1 MASDKQIKANR
12 LNAKLSTG
20 PQTSEGKKQSSRN
33 ATTYGLTAL
42 MSTLPYE
49 SEEEFVL
56 MRESIIHQLR
66 PKGQIELE
74 LVKRIASIL
83 WRLRRVPIFET
94 LMMAGLSVE
103 TFFKSDFS
111 GRIGRYETTLQRQL
125 SSLFKELRDMQ
136 SRREVLE
143 RKCEGNGIALE
154 IVSLAGR
161 VHPWIAEASELK
173 TTRLRPKVSGGAYN
187 NKGLQPLIESDR
199 SRMCWPTRPENE
211 NQRLITSGR

>member
-20 PQTSEGKKQSSRN
+20 PQTSEGKKRSSQN
-33 ATTYGLTAL
+33 ATTHGLTAFT
-42 MSTLPYE
+42 STLPHE

-83 WRLRRVPIFET
+83 WRLRRVPMFET

-125 SSLFKELRDMQ
+125 SSLFKELRDLQ

-143 RKCEGNGIALE
+143 RKCEGSGIAL
-154 IVSLAGR
+154 
-161 VHPWIAEASELK
+161 
-173 TTRLRPKVSGGAYN
+173 
-187 NKGLQPLIESDR
+187 GL
-199 SRMCWPTRPENE
+199 
-211 NQRLITSGR
+211 